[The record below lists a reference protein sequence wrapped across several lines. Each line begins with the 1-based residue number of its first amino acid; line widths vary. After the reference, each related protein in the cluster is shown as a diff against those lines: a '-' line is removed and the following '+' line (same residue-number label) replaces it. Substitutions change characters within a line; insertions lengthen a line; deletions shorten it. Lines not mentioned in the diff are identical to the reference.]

1 VAAAALAERNG
12 AWCSLYLSGLET
24 LSDATAK
31 ALAQHSGR
39 ILPLNGLTTLSDEV
53 AKALGEHKGDFLVLN
68 GLTTLSGEAAASL
81 AQHKGALSLNGL
93 TTLSGEAAESLAQHK
108 GSLSLAGLTTLSAD
122 VAEDIAVIEKWDG
135 RLLSLSA
142 FESPDSVAIAR
153 ALATRKGPLLLPALK
168 KISPKTLSALVEKKD
183 VEIPLVETL
192 EFIPEPDGSTT
203 EDFIIPEWLEEGQR
217 LRRAARPA
225 E

>member
-1 VAAAALAERNG
+1 
-12 AWCSLYLSGLET
+12 
-24 LSDATAK
+24 
-31 ALAQHSGR
+31 
-39 ILPLNGLTTLSDEV
+39 LTTLSDEV
-53 AKALGEHKGDFLVLN
+53 AKALGEHKGGFLVLN

-81 AQHKGALSLNGL
+81 APHQGSLSLNGL

-108 GSLSLAGLTTLSAD
+108 GSLSLNGLITLPDEAAASLAKRQGTLSLAGLTTLSLD
-122 VAEDIAVIEKWDG
+122 VAEDIAAIEKWDG

-142 FESPDSVAIAR
+142 FESRDSVAIAR
-153 ALATRKGPLLLPALK
+153 ALATRKGLLMLPALK
-168 KISPKTLSALVEKKD
+168 KISPNTLSALVEKKD

-203 EDFIIPEWLEEGQR
+203 EDFVIPEWLEERQR
-217 LRRAARPA
+217 LRRAGRPA

>member
-1 VAAAALAERNG
+1 
-12 AWCSLYLSGLET
+12 
-24 LSDATAK
+24 
-31 ALAQHSGR
+31 
-39 ILPLNGLTTLSDEV
+39 
-53 AKALGEHKGDFLVLN
+53 
-68 GLTTLSGEAAASL
+68 
-81 AQHKGALSLNGL
+81 
-93 TTLSGEAAESLAQHK
+93 
-108 GSLSLAGLTTLSAD
+108 